1 MSKILRF
8 EFYKLSK
15 LKSFYICTLIT
26 LIFTVLNAIST
37 YMIAKTNYVDFEE
50 MGVDVPLSYTGWTYS
65 LSAIANSQFLTV
77 FGVFIAM
84 FVCSEFDDNI
94 IKNIYSRGISRTGV
108 FVSKY
113 FASLVAMIVMFVA
126 DAVLGFGVGALLWQV
141 GDVGNYFVLIATQ
154 LAVLVGYHGLFFFV
168 SIWITKTGGAIAINV
183 VYPTLTAVS
192 FTLLD
197 KLLNI
202 DGFKF
207 YDFTLECFYTNVQNI
222 NLSGDL
228 IARAAIVPF
237 IFAAIFALSGALINT
252 RKQV

>member
-84 FVCSEFDDNI
+84 HLFRH
-94 IKNIYSRGISRTGV
+94 KT
-108 FVSKY
+108 KHWY
-113 FASLVAMIVMFVA
+113 FRY
-126 DAVLGFGVGALLWQV
+126 GFPVILALH
-141 GDVGNYFVLIATQ
+141 LI
-154 LAVLVGYHGLFFFV
+154 
-168 SIWITKTGGAIAINV
+168 GGAYLIGAG
-183 VYPTLTAVS
+183 
-192 FTLLD
+192 
-197 KLLNI
+197 NI
-202 DGFKF
+202 
-207 YDFTLECFYTNVQNI
+207 VI
-222 NLSGDL
+222 M
-228 IARAAIVPF
+228 
-237 IFAAIFALSGALINT
+237 
-252 RKQV
+252 